1 MREYIILLRRMN
13 RYPDIADER
22 MLEPQAI
29 IDVANSAGI
38 QVLDIFHNSGGSFD
52 AVLVLRARS
61 NSDIFRLLNAL
72 KGWHTEAMLAT
83 LHARYKSESGSVV
96 PIPFAG
102 H

>member
-1 MREYIILLRRMN
+1 VREYIILLRRMN
-13 RYPDIADER
+13 RYPAIADER

-38 QVLDIFHNSGGSFD
+38 QVLDIFHSGGIFD
-52 AVLVLRARS
+52 AVLVLRARC

-72 KGWHTEAMLAT
+72 KGWHTEALLAT
-83 LHARYKSESGSVV
+83 LHARYKVEAVV
-96 PIPFAG
+96 TIPFAE